1 MPTSGNRA
9 CLAINSVASGFCPR
23 TGTWGGGGDGGVN
36 AHTLSS
42 PLQGSPSSVSPGT
55 LPPPL
60 RVAVLG
66 ERRRRGSVSWGTAPF
81 LSPTMPSA
89 PEGGARSPRRLP
101 APQNSPGRSDSPFPR
116 ARSAPLPCAPQRPEP
131 LTQRQT
137 SQGHLST
144 CEAASCPAPH
154 SGFLH
159 LPGALSQFRSTLM
172 LQVARA
178 EASGAGHLSR
188 APRSAPRGRAPR
200 RLV

>member
-1 MPTSGNRA
+1 MPTSGNSA
-9 CLAINSVASGFCPR
+9 CLAINSVAPSFCPR
-23 TGTWGGGGDGGVN
+23 TGTCGGGGGVN

-42 PLQGSPSSVSPGT
+42 PLQGLPSSVSPGT
-55 LPPPL
+55 LLPPL
-60 RVAVLG
+60 RVAVPG
-66 ERRRRGSVSWGTAPF
+66 ERRRRGSVSWGTAPLF
-81 LSPTMPSA
+81 VPHYAQSSGGWRKKSP
-89 PEGGARSPRRLP
+89 SPA

-116 ARSAPLPCAPQRPEP
+116 ARSASLSCAPQRPEP

-159 LPGALSQFRSTLM
+159 LPGALSQCRSTLM
-172 LQVARA
+172 LQVAGA

-188 APRSAPRGRAPR
+188 APGSAPRGRAPR
-200 RLV
+200 QLV